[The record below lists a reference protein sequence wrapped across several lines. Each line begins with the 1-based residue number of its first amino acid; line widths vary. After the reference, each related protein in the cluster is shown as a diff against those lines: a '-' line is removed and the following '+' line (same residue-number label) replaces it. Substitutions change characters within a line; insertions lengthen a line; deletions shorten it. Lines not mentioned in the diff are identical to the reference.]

1 MTGPIAHGVVM
12 QLTGH
17 IIGVLSDPT
26 LAATLQ
32 PWRISHLQA
41 LGKRMLIRA
50 HLSSVMV
57 NTSTDINKTTRSE
70 VSPEGFKPESSTS
83 KAHNGYL

>member
-50 HLSSVMV
+50 HLGSSVMV
-57 NTSTDINKTTRSE
+57 NTSTHINIKTTRSE
-70 VSPEGFKPESSTS
+70 VSPEGFKTGSSNFQGS
-83 KAHNGYL
+83 

>member
-1 MTGPIAHGVVM
+1 MNPAATEAVGWRADMTGPIAHGVVM

-32 PWRISHLQA
+32 PWRRLKSEQ
-41 LGKRMLIRA
+41 LG
-50 HLSSVMV
+50 
-57 NTSTDINKTTRSE
+57 
-70 VSPEGFKPESSTS
+70 
-83 KAHNGYL
+83 